1 MKVIL
6 VNGSPHEKGSTNAAL
21 TEIAETLGKEGIG
34 SDIFWLGT
42 KPISGCIACGAC
54 KNTGKCAIPDKVND
68 FLAIAGNYDG
78 FVFGSPVHYAAA
90 SGAITS
96 FMDRAFYAGS
106 GITPKPFYLK
116 PGAAIVVARRAGTTA
131 ALDQLHKYFFLAEMP
146 IVTSVYWNM
155 VHGAKADDIKQD
167 LEGMQVMRGIGR
179 NMAWL
184 LKCKEA
190 GIAAGVP
197 FPEKEPRAFT
207 NFIR

>member
-1 MKVIL
+1 MKVVLI
-6 VNGSPHEKGSTNAAL
+6 NGSPHEKGSTYTAL
-21 TEIAETLGKEGIG
+21 GEIAETLEKEGI
-34 SDIFWLGT
+34 DADFFWLGT
-42 KPISGCIACGAC
+42 IPLSGCIACGAC
-54 KNTGKCAIPDKVND
+54 KKTGKCAIDDRVND
-68 FLAIAGNYDG
+68 FLALAPEYDG

-106 GITPKPFYLK
+106 SASTKPFSLK
-116 PGAAIVVARRAGTTA
+116 PAAAIVVARRAGTTA

-155 VHGAKADDIKQD
+155 AHGANADDVRHD

-190 GIAAGVP
+190 GAAAGVP
-197 FPEKEPRAFT
+197 LPGKEARIYT